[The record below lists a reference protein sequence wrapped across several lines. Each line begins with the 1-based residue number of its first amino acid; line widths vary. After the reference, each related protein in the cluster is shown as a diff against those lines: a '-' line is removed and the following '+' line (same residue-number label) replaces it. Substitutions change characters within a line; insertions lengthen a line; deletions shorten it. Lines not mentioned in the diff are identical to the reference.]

1 MSLRRHYVLDCNIW
15 YNIKILFTTLVL
27 ISNAISKTFWPW
39 CAITIEKPFY
49 SFTKQA
55 VCQIIF
61 WIPIIIKVKCVYEW
75 MNEVKCVTISRPS
88 HLQNITGIF
97 KEFQRE
103 NWVVDQAEFFK
114 ITKKRLFTNDLV
126 LLTDCKKELAWFYL
140 ICAWSWQIIKMPKVQ
155 TNHCC
160 NTCWNFISL

>member
-1 MSLRRHYVLDCNIW
+1 MEKNTAHKLWLDFQPEFWLESQKKSTVIYFCQKKTFLSLRRHYVHIILSFKQCVLDFNIW
-15 YNIKILFTTLVL
+15 YNMKILFTILVL
-27 ISNAISKTFWPW
+27 ISIAISKTFWPW

-88 HLQNITGIF
+88 HLQTTS
-97 KEFQRE
+97 EF
-103 NWVVDQAEFFK
+103 
-114 ITKKRLFTNDLV
+114 
-126 LLTDCKKELAWFYL
+126 
-140 ICAWSWQIIKMPKVQ
+140 SKM
-155 TNHCC
+155 N
-160 NTCWNFISL
+160 

>member
-1 MSLRRHYVLDCNIW
+1 MESQKKSTVICFCQKKTFMSLRRHLVLHSNIW
-15 YNIKILFTTLVL
+15 YNMKILFTTLVL
-27 ISNAISKTFWPW
+27 ISNAISKTFSPW

-88 HLQNITGIF
+88 HTKILL
-97 KEFQRE
+97 K
-103 NWVVDQAEFFK
+103 FFK
-114 ITKKRLFTNDLV
+114 KFQIYIQ
-126 LLTDCKKELAWFYL
+126 LADIWADQKWKFVMGN
-140 ICAWSWQIIKMPKVQ
+140 K
-155 TNHCC
+155 
-160 NTCWNFISL
+160 